1 MADASR
7 SARWIARTKACAG
20 RTSGSASPPSSGSA
34 STASSVRAR
43 IDGTSAPTF
52 WSTGTTSPSS
62 WSSSARSRWAGATS
76 GLRRSAAS
84 RCAAA
89 TASWDFT
96 VNRSGCMSVGLSSAP
111 DGDLDRPRLIGGHE
125 IEPVVRPV
133 GDELRLQR
141 AAHTLDLL
149 AHLLLQLLGAL
160 AHALELGT
168 HPRNLLL
175 HLQDRLHPGAVQPLI
190 GGHPLDATQPLD
202 IALGVQAS
210 LLGGALG
217 PDEPPR
223 LVHAQGLGM
232 HLGEL
237 GGHGDHEH
245 AALGVDGA
253 LDPVGDAAPAPGVV
267 LIGHRPSSSG
277 CPMNWIRRSAPDR
290 EGCGRSWSSR
300 TPREPAAARC

>member
-62 WSSSARSRWAGATS
+62 WSSSARRRWAGATS

-89 TASWDFT
+89 TASWAFT
-96 VNRSGCMSVGLSSAP
+96 VNRSGCMSVGLPPSP

-125 IEPVVRPV
+125 IGRVLRPV
-133 GDELRLQR
+133 RDDPGLPR
-141 AAHTLDLL
+141 AAHACDLL
-149 AHLLLQLLGAL
+149 VHLLLQLLGAL
-160 AHALELGT
+160 AHALELGA

-175 HLQDRLHPGAVQPLI
+175 HLQDRLHPGEVQPLI

-223 LVHAQGLGM
+223 LVHAEGLGM
-232 HLGEL
+232 HLGKL
-237 GGHGDHEH
+237 GGHRDHEH
-245 AALGVDGA
+245 ATLDVDGGI
-253 LDPVGDAAPAPGVV
+253 DPVGDAAPAAGVV
-267 LIGHRPSSSG
+267 LLVHRPSSSP
-277 CPMNWIRRSAPDR
+277 CPMKRMRRAAPDR

-300 TPREPAAARC
+300 TPREPVAARC